1 MNKLIATIA
10 VVAMTLGIM
19 ATAASAD
26 HKGTDDNAVSCYVT
40 KAGER
45 GTGVEGKVSLKDSIS
60 GATRLYFSNGYGE
73 AVGFGEGHYI
83 YNDNNAAVAV
93 EIVSCGA
100 NPDSDPA
107 PDSVCVR
114 VASVTYGTKDGLI
127 FVKSVQETTHTYG
140 YVGSTFVPSYI
151 SYPDSVDSS
160 RLPLV
165 GYAC

>member
-1 MNKLIATIA
+1 M
-10 VVAMTLGIM
+10 
-19 ATAASAD
+19 
-26 HKGTDDNAVSCYVT
+26 T

-45 GTGVEGKVSLKDSIS
+45 GTGVEGKVS

-107 PDSVCVR
+107 PESVCVR
-114 VASVTYGTKDGLI
+114 IVSVTYGTKDGSS
-127 FVKSVQETTHTYG
+127 FVDSVLETTHTYG
-140 YVGSTFVPSYI
+140 YVGTFVPSYI
-151 SYPDSVDSS
+151 SRPTNVDRS